1 MDAAEKACAPGQS
14 IHHEAGLIT
23 PEKVLNA
30 MIAADAIGRGRK
42 DRRRKG
48 N

>member
-1 MDAAEKACAPGQS
+1 MMAAEKACAPAEG
-14 IHHEAGLIT
+14 IHHEAGIIT

-30 MIAADAIGRGRK
+30 MIVADAMGKSRK
-42 DRRRKG
+42 SIT

>member
-1 MDAAEKACAPGQS
+1 MKAAIKACDPAEG

-30 MIAADAIGRGRK
+30 MIAADARGRAGK
-42 DRRRKG
+42 L
-48 N
+48 

>member
-1 MDAAEKACAPGQS
+1 MDVATKACAPSEG
-14 IHHEAGLIT
+14 IHHEPFQIT

-30 MIAADAIGRGRK
+30 MIAADAMGRNRK
-42 DRRRKG
+42 RLAI